1 MIIDKDNIF
10 YPEESLIVVDQK
22 DNIIGYEN
30 KIKCHEDEG
39 ILHRAFSIL
48 IFNDQKQL
56 LLQKRSNQ
64 KLLWP
69 LYWSNS
75 VCSHP
80 HPGESYKE
88 GAIRRLKEELGLTT
102 GLTLLYKFQYQ
113 ARFKNIGAEK
123 EMCCVYIG
131 KTNGTV
137 RANPEE
143 IAEWKYVNREM
154 LNNHVMNR
162 PQLYTPWFKM
172 EWDRIQAHHRIDI
185 DNL

>member
-1 MIIDKDNIF
+1 MIMQKNNISF
-10 YPEESLIVVDQK
+10 PEELLILVDAR
-22 DNIIGYEN
+22 DNIIGFEN
-30 KIKCHEDEG
+30 RGKCHEGEG
-39 ILHRAFSIL
+39 LLHRAFSIL

-56 LLQKRSNQ
+56 LLQKRSDQ

-80 HPGESYKE
+80 RKGEGYE
-88 GAIRRLKEELGLTT
+88 EAAMRRLEEELGQATSLK
-102 GLTLLYKFQYQ
+102 LLFKFQYQ

-137 RANPEE
+137 RANPKE
-143 IAEWKYVNREM
+143 IAEWKYIDRET
-154 LNNHVMNR
+154 LNKHMMTR
-162 PQLYTPWFKM
+162 PQIYTPWFKM
-172 EWDRIQAHHRIDI
+172 EWDRIQRHYHIDI
-185 DNL
+185 ENL